1 MEKPTAPSEY
11 QLIDAGAGRKLERFG
26 RYLLDRPCSQA
37 VWKPTLSPERW
48 AKADAFFSRE
58 HGSHWQFR
66 NSAVREGW
74 ECTLEG
80 LTFRLRPTDFGH
92 VGIFPEHSRCWR
104 MVAEAA
110 AQAKGNH
117 RQLSVLNLF
126 AYTGGATL
134 AAAAAGCAVCH
145 LDASPKSVTW
155 GRENAAASHLDAA
168 PIRWIVDDVRK
179 FLLREMRRGRKY
191 DGIILDPPSFGRGTN
206 QELFQIDSG
215 MIEVLELCRQSLSEK
230 PAFVML
236 TCHTP
241 GYTPLVLSHLMAQ
254 NFDGGKCLT
263 GETVLP
269 SPPDVLAVPSGA
281 FAWWTP

>member
-1 MEKPTAPSEY
+1 MANSDASEY

-26 RYLLDRPCSQA
+26 RYVLDRPCSQA
-37 VWKPTLSPERW
+37 VWKPALSPERW
-48 AKADAFFSRE
+48 AKADALFSRE

-66 NSAVREGW
+66 NNALRDGW

-104 MVAEAA
+104 MVTQAA
-110 AQAKGNH
+110 LQAKAQQ

-134 AAAAAGCAVCH
+134 AAAAAGCTVCH
-145 LDASPKSVTW
+145 LDASPKSVSW
-155 GRENAAASHLDAA
+155 ARENAAASRLDAA
-168 PIRWIVDDVRK
+168 PVRWIVDDVRK

-215 MIEVLELCRQSLSEK
+215 MIEVLDLCRQSLSDN

-254 NFDGGKCLT
+254 NFGGGKCLT
-263 GETVLP
+263 GEMALP
-269 SPPDVLAVPSGA
+269 SSPDVLAVPSGA
-281 FAWWTP
+281 YAWWTP